1 MTEHSLVLL
10 LISLAII
17 AALAILIYVG
27 YRIYVASRTYVD
39 SCAQISAVSAAYE
52 LRQTLQQI
60 LVNTEKIQYS
70 LKQHRRVLYDAHK
83 RICAVTKGS
92 EKPAL

>member
-10 LISLAII
+10 VCVAVILG
-17 AALAILIYVG
+17 LAILVYVG
-27 YRIYVASRTYVD
+27 YRIHVASRTYVD

-52 LRQTLQQI
+52 LSQTLQQI
-60 LVNTEKIQYS
+60 LVNTEKIQHS